1 MPVRSIRPAIL
12 ASCLAFLLSSVPSA
26 PARAEGFDVAA
37 AYDKAEYEIAMRDGT
52 KLHTIVYTPKDRSQR
67 YPILFRRTPY
77 SVAPYGAGRIHE
89 WRQLAPA
96 EAFLRDG
103 YIFAIQDV
111 RGRYKSGGQWDNYRL
126 LREGRQGID
135 ETTDTFDTIDWL
147 VRNVKGNSGKVGQW
161 GISHDGWFTVMGM
174 LHPHP
179 ALKAASPQ
187 ATTADAFIGDDFH
200 HNGAFLLQILS
211 WIKYMGDSNA
221 ARGERAEM
229 KVPEFDYGT
238 PWAYEFF
245 LNAGPTDGIDRKYF
259 GGTLEKQWG
268 EAIEHPDYDE
278 YWRRRNLLEPLVSLR
293 VPVLNV
299 AGWYDTFDAYGSIA
313 TYKAVEGKNPRVAN
327 TLAVGPWRH
336 GGWLSDD
343 GSKLGD
349 VGFGSKTS
357 STSSRK

>member
-111 RGRYKSGGQWDNYRL
+111 RGRYKSEGQWDNYRL

-147 VRNVKGNSGKVGQW
+147 PRGRRARCSRRCRSTSSSSCRRCG
-161 GISHDGWFTVMGM
+161 
-174 LHPHP
+174 
-179 ALKAASPQ
+179 AASP
-187 ATTADAFIGDDFH
+187 A
-200 HNGAFLLQILS
+200 S
-211 WIKYMGDSNA
+211 
-221 ARGERAEM
+221 R
-229 KVPEFDYGT
+229 
-238 PWAYEFF
+238 
-245 LNAGPTDGIDRKYF
+245 AGPSRSG
-259 GGTLEKQWG
+259 
-268 EAIEHPDYDE
+268 
-278 YWRRRNLLEPLVSLR
+278 RR
-293 VPVLNV
+293 
-299 AGWYDTFDAYGSIA
+299 DASRP
-313 TYKAVEGKNPRVAN
+313 PR
-327 TLAVGPWRH
+327 R
-336 GGWLSDD
+336 
-343 GSKLGD
+343 
-349 VGFGSKTS
+349 
-357 STSSRK
+357 SSRAGRARAAAPSPP